1 MSIMQT
7 IQANR
12 ANRKPSFVRPGG
24 SSNELQKERRDT
36 TRQQYFGGRK
46 DIPDTRLDKR
56 YAQAEQVKRFKDQYT
71 KPVGITDPLTGK
83 PTGTVGGS
91 NVYQMT
97 PDAPMSLRDFQM
109 QTANRFGPTTREVMG
124 DIGYG
129 LGNIGKGISDF
140 IGKGGAIGS
149 VLSDLF
155 SRVKSGTTQ
164 GIESVKGVYDNL
176 RKNLSGEP
184 NITTGG
190 GSTIFTTTEEPF
202 KDLTPRND
210 ILVEPL
216 ETLLLP
222 DRASNLDNSLFNQQ
236 VYDPIRVSD
245 MDMSGVMASNMG
257 QNVIGNLQNLQ
268 NLANKYNLNRIQF
281 DPLNPNRIGYS
292 DQFMFNQ
299 TPVNYNFSAT
309 PQEVQA
315 GLNFTFKDGG
325 SVDKYAGLGYKLK

>member
-12 ANRKPSFVRPGG
+12 ANRKPSLVRPGG
-24 SSNELQKERRDT
+24 SSNELQREREN
-36 TRQQYFGGRK
+36 TRQQYFSGRDDVSPK
-46 DIPDTRLDKR
+46 RLDNRKT
-56 YAQAEQVKRFKDQYT
+56 QETLVNQFKDRYT
-71 KPVGITDPLTGK
+71 KPVLTDTG
-83 PTGTVGGS
+83 GTVKGLT
-91 NVYQMT
+91 QMT

-109 QTANRFGPTTREVMG
+109 QTANRFGPTNREVMG

-129 LGNIGKGISDF
+129 LGNIGRGISDF
-140 IGKGGAIGS
+140 IGRGGAIGS

-155 SRVKSGTTQ
+155 SRVKGGTQQ
-164 GIESVKGVYDNL
+164 GIESVKGLYDDL

-184 NITTGG
+184 TITTGG

-202 KDLTPRND
+202 QDLTPRND

-216 ETLLLP
+216 ETLPSQMSNEEFDNAYPFLP
-222 DRASNLDNSLFNQQ
+222 DRASNQQ

-299 TPVNYNFSAT
+299 TPVNYNLSAT
-309 PQEVQA
+309 PQGVQG

-325 SVDKYAGLGYKLK
+325 NVDKYAGLGYKLK